1 MKLLIKHT
9 QYFMMEVEPD
19 RLDELGSWQDVVD
32 LDMDESDLEPVDDT
46 YDNYFEFVKV
56 IDNEWRSNFKLH
68 WEWW

>member
-56 IDNEWRSNFKLH
+56 INNE
-68 WEWW
+68 

>member
-56 IDNEWRSNFKLH
+56 IDNE
-68 WEWW
+68 

>member
-19 RLDELGSWQDVVD
+19 RLDELDSWQDVVD
-32 LDMDESDLEPVDDT
+32 LDIDESDLEPVDDT

-56 IDNEWRSNFKLH
+56 VDNE
-68 WEWW
+68 

>member
-32 LDMDESDLEPVDDT
+32 LDIDESDLEPVEDT
-46 YDNYFEFVKV
+46 FDNYFEFVKV
-56 IDNEWRSNFKLH
+56 IDNE
-68 WEWW
+68 

>member
-19 RLDELGSWQDVVD
+19 RLDELDSWQDVVD
-32 LDMDESDLEPVDDT
+32 LDADESDLEPVDDT

-56 IDNEWRSNFKLH
+56 VDNE
-68 WEWW
+68 